1 MANYNLLKSPAEDYF
16 RGQAKRFGIKLPNQR
31 RSVPNKRT
39 QANIPSY
46 ISRQSSSRLVSD
58 SVPHGQW
65 YKPSKKSIEAE
76 KNALAEYDWNKHID
90 DLYKKQYRSN
100 RQKIDAQDDSENMLS
115 DAEKEKQ
122 SKLEEDLLFEDFKK
136 TDFYKN
142 SVKDD
147 IGGINELG
155 KDSFQ
160 FTLWKIGQRIG
171 LFSNQ
176 SSDLG
181 IESTK
186 GKIALAQTDQA
197 KADAWA
203 KRERLQKDLKTKED
217 QWNYLK
223 ANPNAQVKG
232 DSWKDTY
239 LLGKEISSTYDQLQD
254 KDLNELADAYKATWM
269 KEHNGDAV
277 EKAFK
282 NAFKN
287 TFGWNN
293 VATNITSKLAGW
305 VSSFI
310 QNKAREAGMAT
321 STIDTFD
328 GTGRSKEQMAR
339 DWLNNYNKQLSD
351 RFEKAHQGMGLAQK
365 ESEAKQFKPK
375 RQQDVNDYK

>member
-76 KNALAEYDWNKHID
+76 KNVLAEYDWNKHID
-90 DLYKKQYRSN
+90 DLYKQQYRSN
-100 RQKIDAQDDSENMLS
+100 RQKIDANDDSENILS

-136 TDFYKN
+136 TNFYKN

-223 ANPNAQVKG
+223 ANPKAQVKG

-239 LLGKEISSTYDQLQD
+239 LLGKEILSTYDQLQD

-269 KEHNGDAV
+269 R
-277 EKAFK
+277 
-282 NAFKN
+282 
-287 TFGWNN
+287 
-293 VATNITSKLAGW
+293 L
-305 VSSFI
+305 
-310 QNKAREAGMAT
+310 
-321 STIDTFD
+321 
-328 GTGRSKEQMAR
+328 
-339 DWLNNYNKQLSD
+339 
-351 RFEKAHQGMGLAQK
+351 
-365 ESEAKQFKPK
+365 
-375 RQQDVNDYK
+375 